1 MSFTSIPENNT
12 RIETIVKFIESK
24 KDGDT
29 VTWMELEV
37 ATEIPMRPKAV
48 KGIDGRALTRR
59 ALNRM
64 KREVETIPGTGF
76 RLSAPDSAVSIY
88 ASRMN
93 RAGRALKRGIKSG
106 GRLFESH
113 GADMPAGQRDRL
125 TRGNALLATLS
136 SSVEDAKKAL
146 TK

>member
-1 MSFTSIPENNT
+1 MSFTSVPENNT

-64 KREVETIPGTGF
+64 KREIAPMPGTGF
-76 RLSAPDSAVSIY
+76 RLSAPDSAISIY
-88 ASRMN
+88 ELRM
-93 RAGRALKRGIKSG
+93 RKAGRALKRGIKTGS
-106 GRLFESH
+106 RLFESH